1 MDKRVYWS
9 DHLKSWLESGV
20 SGKSYCTTHNL
31 KYANFMRW
39 KKVLSLESREPELGY
54 FTELTADSGEL
65 DFYINDIHLRV
76 QSTVSATALGRII
89 QAVLRSAKAC

>member
-9 DHLKSWLESGV
+9 EHLKSCLESGV
-20 SGKSYCTTHNL
+20 SGKAYCTTHNL

-39 KKVLSLESREPELGY
+39 KKVLSLESREPKSGY
-54 FTELTADSGEL
+54 FTELAPDSGEL

-76 QSTVSATALGRII
+76 QSAVSP
-89 QAVLRSAKAC
+89 AVLGQIIRAVLHSVKAC